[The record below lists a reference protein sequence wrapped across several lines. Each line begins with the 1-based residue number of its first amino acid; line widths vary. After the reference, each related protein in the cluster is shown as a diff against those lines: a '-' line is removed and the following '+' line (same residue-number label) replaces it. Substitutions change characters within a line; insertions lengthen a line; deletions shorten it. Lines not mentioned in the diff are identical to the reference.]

1 MVLHFK
7 INITN
12 QEGFDQNFNMTIKA
26 LLQRQ
31 FFLPKSH
38 FNYDLIFNYTTLKR
52 FRYIWVYIHFFLL
65 CLSPTSNCLSLRF
78 FYGCATIIFF
88 DPNFQYKSC
97 IVF

>member
-1 MVLHFK
+1 MQAHQKILGLRHNRMVLHFK

-52 FRYIWVYIHFFLL
+52 FR
-65 CLSPTSNCLSLRF
+65 
-78 FYGCATIIFF
+78 
-88 DPNFQYKSC
+88 
-97 IVF
+97 